1 MNKIEHW
8 KLDMLKSGTMH
19 VVQLP
24 GSASYSCPHLFTSLL
39 YIQTVWLHIWQQRKH
54 EIIYLIPCTM
64 FLYIRFDTKIYHT
77 QIPLSSRVDIARSQ
91 NRYPTTTTATT
102 TQLRHRIH
110 NKSISGER
118 LIFISNCTSLWS
130 IPIKYRWPVLY
141 TKFSAIPKLIA
152 AN

>member
-1 MNKIEHW
+1 
-8 KLDMLKSGTMH
+8 MLC
-19 VVQLP
+19 
-24 GSASYSCPHLFTSLL
+24 SCLAAHLTHALIYL

-91 NRYPTTTTATT
+91 NRYPTTTTTPATT
-102 TQLRHRIH
+102 TRHRHRIH